1 MKTLLL
7 LLLLVPMMSFGQES
21 SYNITT
27 YAGGKAVN
35 IRKDVK
41 RYISISKRSN
51 YIIVRNTALSDD
63 PKREGYWKEF
73 TIYSTENKNR
83 CANFWTKDKETKKT
97 VFETEPEIKMR
108 RKRKQNQLQEN
119 RKKMLDAIGKNAYN
133 GVDLFEGTTPMSA
146 PKSQTSPQGSKP
158 LDGIAPNDPGVDISN
173 FGMASNLW
181 KKLAGK

>member
-97 VFETEPEIKMR
+97 VLFRLCEDEVRPYMEKNNIT
-108 RKRKQNQLQEN
+108 N
-119 RKKMLDAIGKNAYN
+119 GKY
-133 GVDLFEGTTPMSA
+133 
-146 PKSQTSPQGSKP
+146 SKIIRYYY
-158 LDGIAPNDPGVDISN
+158 DD
-173 FGMASNLW
+173 
-181 KKLAGK
+181 

>member
-1 MKTLLL
+1 M
-7 LLLLVPMMSFGQES
+7 
-21 SYNITT
+21 
-27 YAGGKAVN
+27 
-35 IRKDVK
+35 
-41 RYISISKRSN
+41 
-51 YIIVRNTALSDD
+51 
-63 PKREGYWKEF
+63 
-73 TIYSTENKNR
+73 NKNQLKKILR
-83 CANFWTKDKETKKT
+83 PLIKECIKEVIFEEGTLSSIISEVVKGTSGKQMVQETKKT
-97 VFETEPEIKMR
+97 VFESEPEIKMR

-181 KKLAGK
+181 KKLAGN